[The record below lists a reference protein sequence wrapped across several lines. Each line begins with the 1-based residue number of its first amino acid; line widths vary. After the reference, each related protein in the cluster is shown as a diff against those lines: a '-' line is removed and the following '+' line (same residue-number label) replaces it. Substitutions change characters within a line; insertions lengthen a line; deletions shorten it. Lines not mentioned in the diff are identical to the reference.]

1 MNTKFRQII
10 PRLVIAFMLVSAVYG
25 AQPFDTKA
33 VAAETPASDGW
44 QVLVDDNFENES
56 VGTKAEDQGYVVYKP
71 MLEEGNTGGLEG
83 DAYVAKAP
91 GKSGNSLYVYDDFN
105 SVSNVAYR
113 NTTRVVKTFEKQEG
127 VVVAEVSF
135 MQPGPQ
141 FERAKVLNLLSSSG
155 DYIARITA
163 DPAQA
168 KFVFDAKTG
177 PDNMYPYE
185 PNRWYNIK
193 LVVDI
198 VNDQVMVYVDGNLCF
213 SKQPTVEVR
222 SAGTTTSEKI
232 KQNIAM
238 LEMLTAGGSPNP
250 VNAFY
255 ISQIKVSA
263 KPPAASPEAPV
274 GLTAYPRDKEIYV
287 EWAPSASARSNNVYV
302 ATKPDAA
309 DSEYVKVMDK
319 YNKKFV
325 PSDYVSI
332 TKLGTSS
339 SSPPLENGKTYYV
352 KITQNTRLL
361 SKGTDT
367 EVESPLSLSQAV
379 AVTPN
384 PRTTLNS
391 ASTSVIQNVYVN
403 DTKNMSG
410 WSVQSNLTVGSTPYG
425 DSERTITKLP
435 SNYIGIDWI
444 RTSNA
449 SGAYTASDVLTT
461 FTVRNEADVFVA
473 VSRKTMEANLAWLS
487 TWTKTADTI
496 ELDGGAEGF
505 DVYKKSFAANSQVT
519 LSKIGQSDS
528 NGYFILVRGRSIQLN
543 SFEFMDWNGN
553 KITTLTSGMNA
564 TAKVEVT
571 NNTAEQRSFVVIC
584 ALYDANQ
591 RLVTYTSAS
600 VSAHA
605 GEKRTLNTG
614 FKVPLNISGYHAKA
628 FIWDNLITM
637 KPLSSSISIQ

>member
-1 MNTKFRQII
+1 MDKKSIQRII
-10 PRLVIAFMLVSAVYG
+10 RIVFVFMLIGAVYAG
-25 AQPFDTKA
+25 NSFETRAL
-33 VAAETPASDGW
+33 AAEPPASDGW
-44 QVLVDDNFENES
+44 NVLVDDNFENDPL
-56 VGTKAEDQGYVVYKP
+56 GTHAEDHGYVVDKP
-71 MLEEGNTGGLEG
+71 MLEEGNAGNLKG

-113 NTTRVVKTFEKQEG
+113 NNTRIVKTFEKQEG

-141 FERAKVLNLLSSSG
+141 RERTKVLNLLSSSG

-163 DPAQA
+163 DPGQG

-198 VNDQVMVYVDGNLCF
+198 VNDQVMVYVDGNLSF

-232 KQNIAM
+232 KQNVAK

-255 ISQIKVSA
+255 ISHIKVSA
-263 KPPAASPEAPV
+263 KPPAVSPEAPV
-274 GLTAYPRDKEIYV
+274 GLSAYPRDKEIYV

-309 DSEYVKVMDK
+309 DSEYVKVIDK

-332 TKLGTSS
+332 TKLGTASG
-339 SSPPLENGKTYYV
+339 SPPLENGKTYYV

-367 EVESPLSLSQAV
+367 EIESPLSLSQAV
-379 AVTPN
+379 AVTPS
-384 PRTTLNS
+384 PRKTLDS
-391 ASTSVIQNVYVN
+391 TPTSVIQNVYVN
-403 DTKNMSG
+403 DTKNMTG
-410 WSVQSNLTVGSTPYG
+410 WSVQSGLSEGSVPYG
-425 DSERTITKLP
+425 DSQSTITKMPASYL
-435 SNYIGIDWI
+435 GADWL

-461 FTVRNEADVFVA
+461 FTVTDDTDVIVA
-473 VSRKTMEANLAWLS
+473 VSREAMEDNISWLS
-487 TWTKTADTI
+487 SWTKTGDTI
-496 ELDGGAEGF
+496 ELDGGTAVF
-505 DVYKKSFAANSQVT
+505 HLYKRSFAANSQVT
-519 LSKIGQSDS
+519 LSKIGQSDC
-528 NGYFILVRGRSIQLN
+528 NGYFVLVRSRSIQLN
-543 SFEFMDWNGN
+543 SFEFVDDSGH
-553 KITTLTSGMNA
+553 KLSTLTPGINA

-571 NNTAEQRSFVVIC
+571 NNTAEDQSFVVIC
-584 ALYDANQ
+584 ALYDTSNH
-591 RLVTYTSAS
+591 LITYTSAS
-600 VSAHA
+600 VKTRS
-605 GEKRTLNTG
+605 GEQRTLNTG
-614 FKVPLNISGYHAKA
+614 FKVPQTISGYQAKA
-628 FIWDNLITM
+628 FIWDSFKNM
-637 KPLSSSISIQ
+637 KPLSNSISIQ

>member
-1 MNTKFRQII
+1 MNKKFRPMIL
-10 PRLVIAFMLVSAVYG
+10 RLTLAVLLVSGVYG
-25 AQPFDTKA
+25 TTFDTKA
-33 VAAETPASDGW
+33 LAAETPVSDGW
-44 QVLVDDNFENES
+44 QVLVDDNFENNS
-56 VGTKAEDQGYVVYKP
+56 LGTKAEDQGYVVYKP
-71 MLEEGNTGGLEG
+71 MLEEGNAGGLKG

-91 GKSGNSLYVYDDFN
+91 GKAGNSLYVYDDHN
-105 SVSNVAYR
+105 SVSKVVYR
-113 NTTRVVKTFEKQEG
+113 NTTRIVKTFDKQEG
-127 VVVAEVSF
+127 VVVAEVTF

-141 FERAKVLNLLSSSG
+141 REKAKVLNLLSSNG

-163 DPAQA
+163 DPSQA

-193 LVVDI
+193 VVVDI

-238 LEMLTAGGSPNP
+238 IELLTAGESPNP
-250 VNAFY
+250 INSFY
-255 ISQIKVSA
+255 VSRIKVSA
-263 KPPAASPEAPV
+263 KPPAATPEAPV

-339 SSPPLENGKTYYV
+339 TSPLLENGKTYYV

-384 PRTTLNS
+384 PRKALDSATTS
-391 ASTSVIQNVYVN
+391 IIQNVYVN

-410 WSVQSNLTVGSTPYG
+410 WSVQSDLAVGSTPYG
-425 DSERTITKLP
+425 DSQSTITKLS
-435 SNYIGIDWI
+435 SNYTGIDWI

-449 SGAYTASDVLTT
+449 SGSYTASDVLTT
-461 FTVRNEADVFVA
+461 FTVTNDADVFVA
-473 VSRKTMEANLAWLS
+473 VSRETMEANLAWLS

-496 ELDGGAEGF
+496 ELDGGAKVF
-505 DVYKKSFAANSQVT
+505 DLYKKSFATNSQVT
-519 LSKIGQSDS
+519 LNKIAQSDS

-543 SFEFMDWNGN
+543 SFEFIDWNGN
-553 KITTLTSGMNA
+553 KLSALTPGMNA

-571 NNTAEQRSFVVIC
+571 NNTAEERSFVVIC

-600 VSAHA
+600 VTAHA
-605 GEKRTLNTG
+605 GQKRTLNTG
-614 FKVPLNISGYHAKA
+614 FKVPQTLSGYHAKA
-628 FIWDNLITM
+628 FIWDSFITM
-637 KPLSSSISIQ
+637 KPLSNSISIP

>member
-1 MNTKFRQII
+1 LNKKSRQII
-10 PRLVIAFMLVSAVYG
+10 RRLVLAFMLVSAVYG
-25 AQPFDTKA
+25 GYPSDTRA
-33 VAAETPASDGW
+33 LAAETPASDGW
-44 QVLVDDNFENES
+44 QVLIDDNFENDS

-71 MLEEGNTGGLEG
+71 MLEEGNTGGLKG

-91 GKSGNSLYVYDDFN
+91 GKSGNSLYVYDDYN

-141 FERAKVLNLLSSSG
+141 SERAKVLNLLSSSG

-255 ISQIKVSA
+255 VSQIKVSA

-302 ATKPDAA
+302 ATKPDAV

-379 AVTPN
+379 AVTPS
-384 PRTTLNS
+384 PRTTLDS
-391 ASTSVIQNVYVN
+391 GTTSVIQNVYVN

-410 WSVQSNLTVGSTPYG
+410 WSVQSSLAVGSTPYG
-425 DSERTITKLP
+425 DSESPITKLP

-461 FTVRNEADVFVA
+461 FTVTNDADVYVA
-473 VSRKTMEANLAWLS
+473 VSRETMEANLAWLS

-496 ELDGGAEGF
+496 ELSEGAEVF
-505 DVYKKSFAANSQVT
+505 DLYKKSFAANSQVT

-553 KITTLTSGMNA
+553 KITALTPGMNA

-600 VSAHA
+600 VTAHA
-605 GEKRTLNTG
+605 GEQRTLNTG
-614 FKVPLNISGYHAKA
+614 FKVPSNLSGYQAKA

-637 KPLSSSISIQ
+637 KPLSNSITIE

>member
-1 MNTKFRQII
+1 MIL
-10 PRLVIAFMLVSAVYG
+10 RLTLALLLISGVYG
-25 AQPFDTKA
+25 NNPIDTKA
-33 VAAETPASDGW
+33 MAAETPVGDGW
-44 QVLVDDNFENES
+44 QVLVDDNFENDS
-56 VGTKAEDQGYVVYKP
+56 LGTKAEDQGYDVYKP
-71 MLEEGNTGGLEG
+71 LLEEGNAGGLKG

-91 GKSGNSLYVYDDFN
+91 GKAGNSLYVYDDHN
-105 SVSNVAYR
+105 SVSKVAYR
-113 NTTRVVKTFEKQEG
+113 NTTRIVKTFEKQEG

-141 FERAKVLNLLSSSG
+141 RERAKVLNLLSSNG

-163 DPAQA
+163 DPSQA

-193 LVVDI
+193 VIVDI

-238 LEMLTAGGSPNP
+238 IELLTAGESPNP
-250 VNAFY
+250 INSFY
-255 ISQIKVSA
+255 VSRIKVSA
-263 KPPAASPEAPV
+263 KPPANTPEAPA

-287 EWAPSASARSNNVYV
+287 EWAPSPSARSNNVYV

-339 SSPPLENGKTYYV
+339 TSPLLENGKTYYV

-384 PRTTLNS
+384 PRQALESTT
-391 ASTSVIQNVYVN
+391 TSIIQNVYVN

-410 WSVQSNLTVGSTPYG
+410 WSVQSDLAVGSTPYG
-425 DSERTITKLP
+425 DSESTITKLS
-435 SNYIGIDWI
+435 SNYTGIDWI

-461 FTVRNEADVFVA
+461 FAVTNDTDVFVA
-473 VSRKTMEANLAWLS
+473 VSRETMEANLAWLS

-496 ELDGGAEGF
+496 ELDGGAKVF
-505 DVYKKSFAANSQVT
+505 DLYKKSFAANSQVT
-519 LSKIGQSDS
+519 LNKIAQSDS

-543 SFEFMDWNGN
+543 SFEFIDWNGN
-553 KITTLTSGMNA
+553 KLSALTPGINA

-571 NNTAEQRSFVVIC
+571 NNTAEERSFVVIC

-600 VSAHA
+600 VTAHA
-605 GEKRTLNTG
+605 GQKRTLNTG
-614 FKVPLNISGYHAKA
+614 FKVPQNLSGYHAKA
-628 FIWDNLITM
+628 FIWDSLITM
-637 KPLSSSISIQ
+637 KPLSNSISIQ

>member
-1 MNTKFRQII
+1 MIL
-10 PRLVIAFMLVSAVYG
+10 RLTLALLLISGVYG
-25 AQPFDTKA
+25 SNPFDTKA
-33 VAAETPASDGW
+33 MAAETPVSDGW
-44 QVLVDDNFENES
+44 QVLVDDNFENDS
-56 VGTKAEDQGYVVYKP
+56 LGTKAEDQGYDVYKP
-71 MLEEGNTGGLEG
+71 MLEEGNAGGLKG

-91 GKSGNSLYVYDDFN
+91 GKPGNSLYVYDDHN
-105 SVSNVAYR
+105 SGSKVAYR
-113 NTTRVVKTFEKQEG
+113 NTTRIVKTFEKQEG

-141 FERAKVLNLLSSSG
+141 RERAKVLNLLSSNG
-155 DYIARITA
+155 DYVARITA
-163 DPAQA
+163 DPSQA

-185 PNRWYNIK
+185 PNHWYNIK
-193 LVVDI
+193 VVVDI

-238 LEMLTAGGSPNP
+238 IELLTAGESPNP
-250 VNAFY
+250 INSFY
-255 ISQIKVSA
+255 VSQIKVSA
-263 KPPAASPEAPV
+263 KPPADTPEAPV

-287 EWAPSASARSNNVYV
+287 EWAPSPSARSNNVYV

-339 SSPPLENGKTYYV
+339 TSPLLENGKTYYV

-384 PRTTLNS
+384 PRHALESATTS
-391 ASTSVIQNVYVN
+391 IIQNVYVN
-403 DTKNMSG
+403 DTKNMSD
-410 WSVQSNLTVGSTPYG
+410 WSVQSGLAVGSTPYG
-425 DSERTITKLP
+425 DSESTITKLP
-435 SNYIGIDWI
+435 SNYSGIDWI

-461 FTVRNEADVFVA
+461 FAVTNDADVFVA
-473 VSRKTMEANLAWLS
+473 VSRETMEANLAWLS

-496 ELDGGAEGF
+496 ELDGGAKVF
-505 DVYKKSFAANSQVT
+505 DLYKKSFAANSQVT
-519 LSKIGQSDS
+519 LNKIAQSDS
-528 NGYFILVRGRSIQLN
+528 NGYFILVRGRTIQLN
-543 SFEFMDWNGN
+543 SFEFIDWNGN
-553 KITTLTSGMNA
+553 KLSALTPGINA

-571 NNTAEQRSFVVIC
+571 NNTAEKRSFVVIC

-591 RLVTYTSAS
+591 RLVTFTSAS
-600 VSAHA
+600 VTAHA
-605 GEKRTLNTG
+605 GQKRTFNTG
-614 FKVPLNISGYHAKA
+614 FKVPQNLSGYHAKA
-628 FIWDNLITM
+628 FIWDSLITM
-637 KPLSSSISIQ
+637 KPLSNSISIQ